1 MVAYRMLVG
10 MSIRP
15 YTHSTRLCM
24 KAIHDG
30 MGVERALIKPV
41 RVMRWAIDLK
51 DGRLLIAFTGYM
63 CGMRLAYPPYLVPA
77 LQRRPPALKAWV

>member
-1 MVAYRMLVG
+1 
-10 MSIRP
+10 
-15 YTHSTRLCM
+15 M

-51 DGRLLIAFTGYM
+51 DGRLLIAFTGYI
-63 CGMRLAYPPYLVPA
+63 CGMRLAFPPYLVPA
-77 LQRRPPALKAWV
+77 LQLPALQRRSPALKAWV